1 MIEQFL
7 SLKGLRLLVVDNNC
21 DSREILTLTFNME
34 GAEVIAVSSVKE
46 GLEVMAASKP
56 NILLSELILPE
67 EDGYSLVKRIRSLK
81 PEQGSRIPAIAVTVA
96 AGEDDRTHALAAG
109 FNVHVSKPVDLDK
122 LVEIVVM
129 LADRNYLYTSGVG
142 LNLTSNIVS
151 SKSPELYYCDGT
163 K

>member
-46 GLEVMAASKP
+46 GLEVMAACKP
-56 NILLSELILPE
+56 NILLSEVILPK

-96 AGEDDRTHALAAG
+96 AGEADRTRALTAG
-109 FNVHVSKPVDLDK
+109 FNAHVSKPVDLDK

-129 LADRNYLYTSGVG
+129 LAGRNYLCTSGVG
-142 LNLTSNIVS
+142 LNLTNNIRFG
-151 SKSPELYYCDGT
+151 KSRELYHCDGT